1 MSSYVAEVLL
11 VKLTPVDD
19 NLINAVVSH
28 LARLGFR
35 TSVLIWPLHVPLT
48 LFDWSR
54 RQFKAEYILD
64 QIVREFRQ
72 FPFDAI
78 IAIGYIDAYADGYNF
93 VFGYSTKKFGTVYT
107 KRLKSE
113 DMSLYAIRV
122 VKEVTHELG
131 HALGLEHCDNPH
143 CVMSLSNSIEEVDR
157 KSPFFCDKCKA
168 KLLGLLKFQERV

>member
-1 MSSYVAEVLL
+1 MSNYVAEVLL
-11 VKLTPVDD
+11 VKLTPLDD
-19 NLINAVVSH
+19 DLISAVVSH
-28 LARLGFR
+28 LTRLGFK
-35 TSVLIWPLHVPLT
+35 TSVLIWPLHIPLT
-48 LFDWSR
+48 LFDWKR

-64 QIVREFRQ
+64 KVVAEFGH

-78 IAIGYIDAYADGYNF
+78 IAIGYLDAYVDGYNF

-113 DMSLYAIRV
+113 NASLYVDRV

-131 HALGLEHCDNPH
+131 HALGLEHCDDPH
-143 CVMSLSNSIEEVDR
+143 CVMSFSNSVEEVDR

-168 KLLGLLKFQERV
+168 KLSGLLKFQERV